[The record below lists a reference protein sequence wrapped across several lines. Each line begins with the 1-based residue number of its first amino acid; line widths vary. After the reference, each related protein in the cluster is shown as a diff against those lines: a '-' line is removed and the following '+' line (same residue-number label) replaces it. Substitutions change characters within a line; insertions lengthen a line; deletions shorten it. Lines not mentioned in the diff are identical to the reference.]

1 VHTTTFIHFVLL
13 SAKLRSSMKLY
24 FQGDLCI
31 EPIADVD
38 EIAGRLP
45 RASDGAVVLAEGEA
59 TGHRHAFHGGGVA
72 LFRDDGLAR
81 DVPPNLF
88 IGILKVDA
96 PTAALEHEEHD
107 TIVLPR
113 GTYRIRRQREFEG
126 SDILSE
132 TVSGPGRS
140 RLVLD

>member
-1 VHTTTFIHFVLL
+1 
-13 SAKLRSSMKLY
+13 MKLY

-45 RASDGAVVLAEGEA
+45 PAGDGAVVLAEGEA

-72 LFRDDGLAR
+72 LFRDDGLAGGVPR
-81 DVPPNLF
+81 DLF
-88 IGILKVDA
+88 IGILKIDA

-113 GTYRIRRQREFEG
+113 GTYRIRRQREFAG
-126 SDILSE
+126 SDLVSE
-132 TVSGPGRS
+132 GLQRLGGS
-140 RLVLD
+140 RVVLD